1 MHKRCIKATYPYRP
15 NSIVNIVYL
24 LKQELNRYKTQKNA
38 TIFGKNAKSA
48 LNYNQIYFIKEINLT
63 KQIYLNKLY
72 SVLRLGRFER
82 DRAVILCGLPGQF
95 GL

>member
-48 LNYNQIYFIKEINLT
+48 LNYKQIYFIKEINLT
-63 KQIYLNKLY
+63 KQIYLNKIY
-72 SVLRLGRFER
+72 MGFQLGK
-82 DRAVILCGLPGQF
+82 AGLKDI

>member
-48 LNYNQIYFIKEINLT
+48 LNYKQIYFIKEINLT

-72 SVLRLGRFER
+72 SVPRL
-82 DRAVILCGLPGQF
+82 AGLKSIGLLYCVDCRGQF